1 MIFEKVDSPTSFSNL
16 KALSAVPDKNSS
28 RFAILNRRLKSV
40 PFAGKHHQDGEV
52 QRICATVVV
61 VMVMSR
67 RAAAEVCDD

>member
-40 PFAGKHHQDGEV
+40 PFAGKHHQDGGV
-52 QRICATVVV
+52 QRICATVV